1 VFVNDGPAV
10 QNSSEVETLVRRA
23 LKGDRPAQRTLIED
37 VLSPVVH
44 ARVAR
49 VLLRRRRYQ
58 AEMRSEMLDLSQQV
72 FVHILSNKL
81 LERWNPAAGSL
92 GAFVGTIAENHVR
105 SVLRSRVRSPF
116 TEIATEIDILC
127 NALGDSGMS
136 QETSIDSRHRLR
148 RLESELGDEDR
159 ELFFAFFVD
168 EMSIEEMCV
177 STGKTKEAVY
187 KQRNRLRER
196 VRRIL
201 DDEAASSAR
210 MAGSAGVDG
219 GSA

>member
-1 VFVNDGPAV
+1 MNDGSAV
-10 QNSSEVETLVRRA
+10 QNSSEVEALVRRA
-23 LKGDRPAQRTLIED
+23 LRGDRAAQRTLIED

-81 LERWNPAAGSL
+81 LERWNPAAGAL
-92 GAFVGTIAENHVR
+92 GAFVGVIAENHVR
-105 SVLRSRVRSPF
+105 SILRSRVRNPF
-116 TEIATEIDILC
+116 SEVATEIDILC

-159 ELFFAFFVD
+159 ELFYAFFVD
-168 EMSIEEMCV
+168 EMSIEEM
-177 STGKTKEAVY
+177 SMASGKSKEAVY
-187 KQRNRLRER
+187 KQRNRLRDR

-210 MAGSAGVDG
+210 VTGSDQAGEG
-219 GSA
+219 GA

>member
-1 VFVNDGPAV
+1 MNDGPAV
-10 QNSSEVETLVRRA
+10 QNSSEVEALVRRA

-105 SVLRSRVRSPF
+105 SVLRSRIRSPF
-116 TEIATEIDILC
+116 TEVATEIDILC

-148 RLESELGDEDR
+148 RLESELGDEER

-201 DDEAASSAR
+201 DDEAASSVR

>member
-1 VFVNDGPAV
+1 M
-10 QNSSEVETLVRRA
+10 RRA
-23 LKGDRPAQRTLIED
+23 LKGDRPAQRRLIED

-44 ARVAR
+44 ARVTR

-81 LERWNPAAGSL
+81 LERWNPAAGAL
-92 GAFVGTIAENHVR
+92 GAFVGAIAENHVR
-105 SVLRSRVRSPF
+105 SILRSRVRSPF
-116 TEIATEIDILC
+116 SEIATEIDTLC

-136 QETSIDSRHRLR
+136 QETSLDSRHRLR
-148 RLESELGDEDR
+148 RLEAELGDEER

-210 MAGSAGVDG
+210 LSDSAQAGG

>member
-1 VFVNDGPAV
+1 VKDGSAV
-10 QNSSEVETLVRRA
+10 QSSSEVEALVRRS
-23 LKGDRPAQRTLIED
+23 LRGDRAAQRTLIED

-92 GAFVGTIAENHVR
+92 GAFVGAIAENHVR
-105 SVLRSRVRSPF
+105 SILRSRIRSPF
-116 TEIATEIDILC
+116 SEVATEIDILC

-148 RLESELGDEDR
+148 RLESELGDEER

-168 EMSIEEMCV
+168 EMSIEEM
-177 STGKTKEAVY
+177 SMSSGKSKEAVY

-201 DDEAASSAR
+201 DDEAASSAGFS
-210 MAGSAGVDG
+210 GSAQAGEG
-219 GSA
+219 GA

>member
-1 VFVNDGPAV
+1 MNDGSTV
-10 QNSSEVETLVRRA
+10 QNASEVETLVRRA
-23 LKGDRPAQRTLIED
+23 LKGDRSAQRTLIED

-58 AEMRSEMLDLSQQV
+58 VEMRSEMLDLSQQV

-81 LERWNPAAGSL
+81 LERWNPAVGSL

-105 SVLRSRVRSPF
+105 SILRSRIRNPF
-116 TEIATEIDILC
+116 SEVATEIDILC
-127 NALGDSGMS
+127 NALGDSGTS

-148 RLESELGDEDR
+148 RLESELGDEER

-168 EMSIEEMCV
+168 EMSIEEMSV

-201 DDEAASSAR
+201 DDEAASSAGIP
-210 MAGSAGVDG
+210 GSAGVDG